1 MLRFVGK
8 VENVITKQVTQK
20 MPETDSWFED
30 RAASVENLQVFY
42 FCPIPFDHFVSGATE
57 ATFNGVWQPVGPQ
70 TRARPLFRQPRSSK

>member
-30 RAASVENLQVFY
+30 RAASVDNLQVRFY
-42 FCPIPFDHFVSGATE
+42 PFQYVSDILRR
-57 ATFNGVWQPVGPQ
+57 N
-70 TRARPLFRQPRSSK
+70 